1 MNIIT
6 IVLITFFTF
15 ASSIKILSWQAF
27 IFKTQLDFFKKY
39 GLNRFHMFLVGI
51 LELIA
56 ALLLTGSLR
65 TEYEIL
71 RDLGALAIA
80 LTSIG
85 AVFFHLKFDTI
96 KDAIPALVTLT
107 LSLILLGAQNI

>member
-15 ASSIKILSWQAF
+15 ASSIKLLSWQAF

-39 GLNRFHMFLVGI
+39 GLNRFHMFLVGV

-56 ALLLTGSLR
+56 ALLLTGSLI

>member
-15 ASSIKILSWQAF
+15 ASSIKLLSWQAF

-56 ALLLTGSLR
+56 ALLLTGSLI

>member
-15 ASSIKILSWQAF
+15 ASSIKLLSWQAF
-27 IFKTQLDFFKKY
+27 LFKTQLDFFKKY
-39 GLNRFHMFLVGI
+39 GLNRFHMFLIGV

-56 ALLLTGSLR
+56 ALLLTGSLI

>member
-15 ASSIKILSWQAF
+15 ASSIKLLSWHAF

-56 ALLLTGSLR
+56 ALLLTGSLI